1 MADKNP
7 VIEAISHVMH
17 PAINCSLTEL
27 GIVRDLEIYGENTVI
42 ATFVFPFQ
50 KIPIK
55 EKLIGSVEQ
64 VAKKMGCNLEYIVRY
79 MNEDEKKR
87 FLELETKNRSDHEN
101 AVASCQT

>member
-1 MADKNP
+1 MADKNS
-7 VIEAISHVMH
+7 VIEVVSGVMH

-27 GIVRDLEIYGENTVI
+27 GIVQNMEIYDENTVI

-55 EKLIGSVEQ
+55 EKLVGSVENT
-64 VAKKMGCNLEYIVRY
+64 VKNMGYDLEYIVRY

-87 FLELETKNRSDHEN
+87 FLELEKSNWNDSKNATAN
-101 AVASCQT
+101 CQS

>member
-7 VIEAISHVMH
+7 VIEAISKVMH

-27 GIVRDLEIYGENTVI
+27 GILQDVEIYGENTVI

-64 VAKKMGCNLEYIVRY
+64 AAKKIGYNLEYIVRY
-79 MNEDEKKR
+79 MNENEKKR
-87 FLELETKNRSDHEN
+87 FLELETKNWKDNKN
-101 AVASCQT
+101 AVTNCQS